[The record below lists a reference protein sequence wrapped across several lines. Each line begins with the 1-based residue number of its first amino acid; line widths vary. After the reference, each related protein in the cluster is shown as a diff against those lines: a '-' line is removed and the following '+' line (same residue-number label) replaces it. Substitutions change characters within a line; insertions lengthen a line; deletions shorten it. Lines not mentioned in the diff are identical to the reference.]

1 MVWENSTTFHLNLS
15 YLTDK
20 VKIGF
25 KEGLLTGMV
34 LIDLQKAFDTIDHSI
49 LLEKMSCLGFAGK
62 TIAWYKSY
70 LTNKSFIVNVGKEFS
85 SPGKLSCGVP
95 QGLILGPLLFLLYVN
110 DIPQTVNSE
119 LLLYADDT
127 CLIYMGK
134 DIQKIEEQLNSDFT
148 SLCEWFIDNKLS
160 VHFGEEKTKSILFGT
175 KRQLKDQRDLNLKYG
190 DIEIKQH
197 SKVTYLGY
205 SLDNIL
211 SGEHMAA
218 KILNTINNR
227 LKFLYR
233 KQKFLSLSLRR
244 LLCNALIQPHF
255 DYACAAWYPLLNKQQ
270 SKRIPIAQNKCIR
283 YCLNLDNKAHIG
295 MNEFLKINWLPT
307 KKRVE
312 QCICI
317 NVFNFFNQMSPQY
330 TAEIFHPSS
339 SVHNTRRATQK
350 LDLPFRKSCIGQKT
364 LSYIGPKTW
373 NNLPAQIKLSKNVNT
388 FKQDIKKSFF
398 DDLHK
403 QNDDIF
409 FYY

>member
-1 MVWENSTTFHLNLS
+1 MSHILSTRESYPQYLSGYVCLTLLISLS

-20 VKIGF
+20 VKIVF
-25 KEGLLTGMV
+25 EEGLLTGMV

-62 TIAWYKSY
+62 TIAWFTSY
-70 LTNKSFIVNVGKEFS
+70 LTNRSFIVNVGKE
-85 SPGKLSCGVP
+85 SPSPCKLSCGVP
-95 QGLILGPLLFLLYVN
+95 QGSILGPLLFLLYVN
-110 DIPQTVNSE
+110 DMPQAVNSE

-148 SLCEWFIDNKLS
+148 SLYEWFIDNKLS

-197 SKVTYLGY
+197 CRVTYLGCI
-205 SLDNIL
+205 LDNIL

-218 KILNTINNR
+218 KVLNTVNNR

-233 KQKFLSLSLRR
+233 KQKFLSLPLRR

-255 DYACAAWYPLLNKQQ
+255 DYACVAWYPLLNKRQ
-270 SKRIPIAQNKCIR
+270 SKRIQIAQNKCIR

-295 MNEFLKINWLPT
+295 TNEF
-307 KKRVE
+307 
-312 QCICI
+312 
-317 NVFNFFNQMSPQY
+317 
-330 TAEIFHPSS
+330 
-339 SVHNTRRATQK
+339 
-350 LDLPFRKSCIGQKT
+350 
-364 LSYIGPKTW
+364 
-373 NNLPAQIKLSKNVNT
+373 
-388 FKQDIKKSFF
+388 
-398 DDLHK
+398 
-403 QNDDIF
+403 
-409 FYY
+409 